1 MQRLKNRIVFSFR
14 EILYLNGF
22 RTTGDFK
29 VIVKDI
35 INQKPSVDKKA
46 WYKWHMHP
54 DPFTFRFPRIQ
65 GTLQIVFFFYRNQF
79 KQFFLP
85 KSIQTVQCLVGSLGL
100 VVTTINEADVQSAS
114 VIINKNN
121 AQVQDI

>member
-1 MQRLKNRIVFSFR
+1 
-14 EILYLNGF
+14 
-22 RTTGDFK
+22 
-29 VIVKDI
+29 
-35 INQKPSVDKKA
+35 
-46 WYKWHMHP
+46 MHP

-65 GTLQIVFFFYRNQF
+65 GTLQIVFFLPKSIQTV
-79 KQFFLP
+79 FLP

>member
-1 MQRLKNRIVFSFR
+1 MTHAPRSLYIPFPKNS
-14 EILYLNGF
+14 
-22 RTTGDFK
+22 GDST
-29 VIVKDI
+29 D
-35 INQKPSVDKKA
+35 
-46 WYKWHMHP
+46 W
-54 DPFTFRFPRIQ
+54 
-65 GTLQIVFFFYRNQF
+65 FFFYRNQF

>member
-1 MQRLKNRIVFSFR
+1 
-14 EILYLNGF
+14 
-22 RTTGDFK
+22 
-29 VIVKDI
+29 
-35 INQKPSVDKKA
+35 
-46 WYKWHMHP
+46 MHP
-54 DPFTFRFPRIQ
+54 YPFTFRFPRIQ
-65 GTLQIVFFFYRNQF
+65 GNLQIV
-79 KQFFLP
+79 FFLP